1 MHRLTKTSI
10 LDSLHSISASA
21 ELCCLGAT
29 GVNYSLLIRIWLFFF
44 FFFFF
49 LSLLEK
55 RSLCAY
61 YPTSAVLKLFVLK
74 VSLQSSELL
83 TEL

>member
-49 LSLLEK
+49 SFPIGEKKLVCVLSYLSSSQTFCSQGLF
-55 RSLCAY
+55 
-61 YPTSAVLKLFVLK
+61 AVFRI
-74 VSLQSSELL
+74 
-83 TEL
+83 TD